1 MKSKAIVIS
10 IVIML
15 SLTATLSIVN
25 AKPTN
30 KSCEKSFAAGAG
42 IFLHDESGVT
52 HTHYFD
58 FSIFERKNGPEGSFN
73 LVCLEGKQIL
83 MIIKS
88 NDITSFSVE
97 SLKRG
102 LQATFTGSA
111 TVKMDNAPWQEGWT
125 FAITAFDSNTK
136 TKDTIGI
143 TLYEQN
149 GQIHCSMEPTPI
161 TSGNIAINK

>member
-1 MKSKAIVIS
+1 
-10 IVIML
+10 
-15 SLTATLSIVN
+15 
-25 AKPTN
+25 
-30 KSCEKSFAAGAG
+30 
-42 IFLHDESGVT
+42 
-52 HTHYFD
+52 
-58 FSIFERKNGPEGSFN
+58 
-73 LVCLEGKQIL
+73 

-88 NDITSFSVE
+88 NDITSFNVE